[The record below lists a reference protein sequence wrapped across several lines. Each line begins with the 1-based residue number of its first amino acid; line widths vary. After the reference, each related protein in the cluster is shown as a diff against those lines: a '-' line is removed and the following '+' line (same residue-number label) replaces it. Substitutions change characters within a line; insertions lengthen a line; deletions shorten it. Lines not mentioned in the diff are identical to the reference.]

1 MDSHHAMNLNWQ
13 NSFISIRFRKKMGM
27 FSRKKEVIIGN
38 ICPKCQM
45 QFSDPQRTL
54 RHIEKAHKSK
64 KKFDCDTCG
73 FRN

>member
-1 MDSHHAMNLNWQ
+1 MEFSKNNWV
-13 NSFISIRFRKKMGM
+13 NCFICTSFTKIMGL
-27 FSRKKEVIIGN
+27 FSRKKEVIVGN
-38 ICPKCQM
+38 ICPKCNM
-45 QFSDPQRTL
+45 KFADPERTL